1 MSEYYVLMVNQT
13 GTDDSVISNL
23 KNIESVKI
31 AYGVFGPYDVIAKL
45 ESSQDTA
52 IENDI
57 STKIRKIPQIRST
70 LTLEVNPEDGFVK
83 TTNVENEVLEKHMAQ
98 AFVIIHCN
106 RSNEKKIIQS
116 LNDIAE
122 IIETNVLVGSYEIL
136 SKIVA
141 PTYNDISAIISNKIR
156 KLPGIKSTITLNVVG
171 NQGFNK

>member
-13 GTDDSVISNL
+13 GTDDFVISNL

-45 ESSQDTA
+45 ESSQDTT

-70 LTLEVNPEDGFVK
+70 LTLEVNPDDSFVK
-83 TTNVENEVLEKHMAQ
+83 TNVENEVLEKHMAQ
-98 AFVIIHCN
+98 ALVIIHCN
-106 RSNEKKIIQS
+106 RSNEKIIQS

-171 NQGFNK
+171 NQGFNKL